1 MRLIKK
7 YPNRKFYDTEEK
19 RYVSLDG
26 LASLVRAGEDVQVVE
41 NESGEDIT
49 TLVLSQILR
58 EQGKK
63 GQALPQTLLTALIRR
78 GTASL
83 EHLSNYFRSSVEALL
98 ALDQEL
104 QENIDTL
111 AERGDISLAEAQELR
126 EELLDR
132 VADRQRGTEKTILR
146 EIEASLMRLD
156 IPSRSDLEGLGSQ
169 LEEIQAKVDAL
180 LSDLQSEA

>member
-1 MRLIKK
+1 VRLVKK

-26 LASLVRAGEDVQVVE
+26 IASLVRAGEDIQVVE
-41 NESGEDIT
+41 NDSGEDIT

-58 EQGKK
+58 QQGKK
-63 GQALPQTLLTALIRR
+63 GQALPQSLLTALIRR

-104 QENIDTL
+104 QDSINDL
-111 AERGDISLAEAQELR
+111 AERGEISLAEAQELR
-126 EELLDR
+126 EELLDSVR
-132 VADRQRGTEKTILR
+132 RSQRAAEETILQ
-146 EIEASLMRLD
+146 EIEASLVRLD
-156 IPSRSDLEGLGSQ
+156 VPSQSDLEGLDSQ
-169 LEEIQAKVDAL
+169 LEEIEAKVDFL
-180 LSDLQSEA
+180 LSDLQSGA

>member
-19 RYVSLDG
+19 RYVSLDDI
-26 LASLVRAGEDVQVVE
+26 ASLVRAGEDIQVVE

-63 GQALPQTLLTALIRR
+63 GQVLPQSLLTALIRR

-83 EHLSNYFRSSVEALL
+83 EQLSNYFRSSVEALL

-104 QENIDTL
+104 QDSINDL
-111 AERGDISLAEAQELR
+111 AERGEISLAEAQELR
-126 EELLDR
+126 EELLDS
-132 VADRQRGTEKTILR
+132 VGHSQRAAEETILQ
-146 EIEASLMRLD
+146 EIEASLLRLD
-156 IPSRSDLEGLGSQ
+156 VPSQSDLEGLDTQ
-169 LEEIQAKVDAL
+169 LEEIEAKVDSL
-180 LSDLQSEA
+180 LSDLRSGA